1 MAIVR
6 RSNNA
11 RGLKTKYLKIFLW
24 EGKWILF
31 EDYEW
36 KDFSQESY
44 GFSVSKFLSVLPWT
58 SFLGPGSTAA
68 NNGYM
73 SVPTNSYNN
82 NSQNGSDVRLI
93 SSTPSMTDSRQG
105 STFSIVFFQNRPIF
119 SRSKI
124 DFQKNDILIIDR
136 FFFWNFLSNPK
147 RKKFSPFVKW
157 ATLILLFIVNLLNY
171 MDRFTIVGVL
181 SAVQQEF
188 DIGQTKAALLQ
199 TVFLVSYMALSP
211 IVGYLGKPHMQ
222 WLIAHFWIG
231 FGLDFE
237 IFRYR

>member
-1 MAIVR
+1 MVQMFD
-6 RSNNA
+6 S
-11 RGLKTKYLKIFLW
+11 
-24 EGKWILF
+24 
-31 EDYEW
+31 
-36 KDFSQESY
+36 
-44 GFSVSKFLSVLPWT
+44 SVLHLPW
-58 SFLGPGSTAA
+58 LIQGR
-68 NNGYM
+68 
-73 SVPTNSYNN
+73 
-82 NSQNGSDVRLI
+82 VRHF
-93 SSTPSMTDSRQG
+93 R
-105 STFSIVFFQNRPIF
+105 SIFF
-119 SRSKI
+119 KI
-124 DFQKNDILIIDR
+124 DWFFRDRFSKNRLFHEKNDILIIDQ
-136 FFFWNFLSNPK
+136 FFEIFLSNPK

-222 WLIAHFWIG
+222 WLIAHFW

>member
-1 MAIVR
+1 
-6 RSNNA
+6 
-11 RGLKTKYLKIFLW
+11 LKIFLW
-24 EGKWILF
+24 EGKCILF

-44 GFSVSKFLSVLPWT
+44 GFSVSKFLSELSWT

-105 STFSIVFFQNRPIF
+105 STYWIDRKFIF
-119 SRSKI
+119 KI
-124 DFQKNDILIIDR
+124 DRFFPDRNRFSKNRLFHEKNDILIIDR
-136 FFFWNFLSNPK
+136 FFWNFLSNPK

>member
-1 MAIVR
+1 
-6 RSNNA
+6 
-11 RGLKTKYLKIFLW
+11 
-24 EGKWILF
+24 
-31 EDYEW
+31 
-36 KDFSQESY
+36 
-44 GFSVSKFLSVLPWT
+44 
-58 SFLGPGSTAA
+58 
-68 NNGYM
+68 M

-105 STFSIVFFQNRPIF
+105 STFWIDQKFIF
-119 SRSKI
+119 K
-124 DFQKNDILIIDR
+124 IDR
-136 FFFWNFLSNPK
+136 FFRDRKSIFKNRLFHVKKRHFDYWSIFWNFLSNPK

-211 IVGYLGKPHMQ
+211 IVGYLGKPHII
-222 WLIAHFWIG
+222 WVISGLGLILKSSITG
-231 FGLDFE
+231 RK
-237 IFRYR
+237 FR

>member
-1 MAIVR
+1 
-6 RSNNA
+6 
-11 RGLKTKYLKIFLW
+11 
-24 EGKWILF
+24 
-31 EDYEW
+31 
-36 KDFSQESY
+36 
-44 GFSVSKFLSVLPWT
+44 
-58 SFLGPGSTAA
+58 
-68 NNGYM
+68 M

-93 SSTPSMTDSRQG
+93 SSTPSMTDS
-105 STFSIVFFQNRPIF
+105 
-119 SRSKI
+119 
-124 DFQKNDILIIDR
+124 
-136 FFFWNFLSNPK
+136 

-222 WLIAHFWIG
+222 
-231 FGLDFE
+231 
-237 IFRYR
+237 

>member
-1 MAIVR
+1 MVQMFD
-6 RSNNA
+6 S
-11 RGLKTKYLKIFLW
+11 
-24 EGKWILF
+24 
-31 EDYEW
+31 
-36 KDFSQESY
+36 
-44 GFSVSKFLSVLPWT
+44 SVLHLPW
-58 SFLGPGSTAA
+58 LIQGR
-68 NNGYM
+68 
-73 SVPTNSYNN
+73 
-82 NSQNGSDVRLI
+82 VRHIESIENL
-93 SSTPSMTDSRQG
+93 
-105 STFSIVFFQNRPIF
+105 FSKSIDFFQIENRF
-119 SRSKI
+119 SKNRLFHEKKRHFDYRS
-124 DFQKNDILIIDR
+124 
-136 FFFWNFLSNPK
+136 FFFNFLSNPK